1 MGDEFFHSAT
11 NMKLMQMF
19 SAGYDRVDIEEARK
33 AKVPFSNN
41 GGTNAIAVAEHT
53 IMLILAVLK
62 RVVRFHNDV
71 VAGKWRVGGFDDQR
85 IYELSPQTPGI
96 LGRGN
101 NRQKVARPA
110 APFDMVGPYH
120 HSPPPTQAE

>member
-62 RVVRFHNDV
+62 RVFRFHNDV
-71 VAGKWRVGGFDDQR
+71 VAGKWRPGGLGHHKG
-85 IYELSPQTPGI
+85 IYPSPNNPRLRGPGNTGYTIAPTP
-96 LGRGN
+96 
-101 NRQKVARPA
+101 
-110 APFDMVGPYH
+110 APLATAG
-120 HSPPPTQAE
+120 